1 MPVGGNPGKMR
12 CRPLRFSAARQPPP
26 AKLAAVP
33 SFIPVT
39 DLDRPELA
47 PYRTMR
53 EQRAHRAESLFVAE
67 GPEVVRRLLESGIEV
82 INLLLLPRQAEA
94 LTPWIGRHAPQAP
107 VFVAEAAVLQALTG
121 FHVYQG
127 ALAQGRIP
135 PAPDLAG
142 LLPRLPPPRLLVALD
157 ALANAENVGTAAR
170 NAAGF
175 GAQALLLGETAASP
189 WLRRAVRT
197 SMGAVFHLPAPRSA
211 ALAEDLRRLR
221 TAGFTCVAA
230 DPNPSA
236 IPLPE
241 LDLRGDCCLVF
252 GAEGDGLRPEVRAAC
267 DVAARVPMA
276 AAVDSLN
283 VANAVA
289 VFAYEVWRQRQAR
302 R

>member
-1 MPVGGNPGKMR
+1 
-12 CRPLRFSAARQPPP
+12 
-26 AKLAAVP
+26 
-33 SFIPVT
+33 
-39 DLDRPELA
+39 
-47 PYRTMR
+47 MR
-53 EQRAHRAESLFVAE
+53 EQRAHRAEGIFVAE

-82 INLLLLPRQAEA
+82 VNLLLLPRQAEA
-94 LTPWIGRHAPQAP
+94 LASCIARRAPQAP
-107 VFVAEAAVLQALTG
+107 VFVAESRVMEALTG

-135 PAPDLAG
+135 AVPELAA
-142 LLPRLPPPRLLVALD
+142 LLPRLPSPRLLVALD
-157 ALANAENVGTAAR
+157 GLANAENVGVAAR

-175 GAQALLLGETAASP
+175 GAHALLLGETSASP

-211 ALAEDLRRLR
+211 ALADDLRRLR

-230 DPNPSA
+230 DPNPPA
-236 IPLPE
+236 VPLPG

-252 GAEGDGLRPEVRAAC
+252 GTEGDGLRPEVRAAC

-276 AAVDSLN
+276 AGVDSLN

-289 VFAYEVWRQRQAR
+289 VFAYEAWRQRHAR